1 MRVLLVDDHALVR
14 SGIGSLL
21 KAHNI
26 EVVGEACD
34 GLEALEKARQLHPD
48 IILMDIKMP
57 RCDGLEAT
65 RLIKAEMPEIKI
77 IMLTVSD
84 DEEDLFEAIKSGA
97 AGYLLKNLK
106 ADEFFALISG
116 VTKGEAAITPVLATK
131 IIEEFARQ
139 KTGEAEAAPP
149 SDSEP
154 TARETDVLRLV
165 AAGASNKEIAS
176 YLNITENTVKYHMR
190 NIMEKLHLR
199 NKAQVAAYAVSKGL
213 APKTSR
219 EK

>member
-14 SGIGSLL
+14 NGIASLL

-26 EVVGEACD
+26 EVVGEAGD
-34 GLEALEKARQLHPD
+34 GLEAQEKARQLRPD

-57 RCDGLEAT
+57 ICDGLEAT
-65 RLIKAEMPEIKI
+65 RMIKAEIPEIKI

-106 ADEFFALISG
+106 ADDFFNLLFG
-116 VTKGEAAITPVLATK
+116 VTKGEAAITPVLAAK

-139 KTGEAEAAPP
+139 KTGETESPP

-154 TARETDVLRLV
+154 TTRETDVLRLV
-165 AAGASNKEIAS
+165 ASGSSNREIAS
-176 YLNITENTVKYHMR
+176 YLNITENTVKYHLR

-213 APKTSR
+213 ATRPPH